1 MSFPKVLQGRK
12 DNYDMHGRNRLGY
25 DSGFREGWKQV
36 PFLKMNRFTYC
47 KAWFWQPPNHKHVS
61 RSPRQQSPDT
71 MIDWKLKSIG
81 SCGAIFK
88 RNQGGHNPW
97 MSWTQHLWH
106 LLKTKNKKNTLWK
119 QVPLEQKTSNYINSW
134 KCPKNVPFFRH
145 NNQIRYKDLPTCH
158 FARVLGQLG
167 RMCFQSLG
175 TPAVK
180 GRERDL
186 TRQRVEGLTNMVN
199 SFEPWLKQ
207 IETNTTLL
215 SYNESY
221 EWYVFSSF
229 STLLMYLAQ
238 LAWLSFF
245 EKKKRWK
252 ISNISSLLWLCRA
265 VRSSAWK
272 IQLHRG
278 KAVEKGRTRGCG
290 ITCHVEPV
298 FDVFDKIYI
307 YIYI

>member
-134 KCPKNVPFFRH
+134 KCPKNVPFF
-145 NNQIRYKDLPTCH
+145 Q
-158 FARVLGQLG
+158 AQ
-167 RMCFQSLG
+167 QSDPL
-175 TPAVK
+175 
-180 GRERDL
+180 
-186 TRQRVEGLTNMVN
+186 QRPSN
-199 SFEPWLKQ
+199 
-207 IETNTTLL
+207 
-215 SYNESY
+215 
-221 EWYVFSSF
+221 
-229 STLLMYLAQ
+229 
-238 LAWLSFF
+238 LSFCP
-245 EKKKRWK
+245 
-252 ISNISSLLWLCRA
+252 SPRA
-265 VRSSAWK
+265 AWAHVLP
-272 IQLHRG
+272 IPWDTSCQ
-278 KAVEKGRTRGCG
+278 RTGARPDAATGWG
-290 ITCHVEPV
+290 I
-298 FDVFDKIYI
+298 D
-307 YIYI
+307 